1 MRTRS
6 RRAKQDRAP
15 PRLRLV
21 IPHARIAR
29 RVKELGAEIA
39 RALSPRERPVA
50 VVVLQG
56 AFVFAADLLRRLP
69 VRLGLEIAF
78 LRCESYGAETH
89 SKGRVMLLQDL
100 DPSLDLHGR
109 TVLLVD
115 DILDTGRT
123 LHFLARRLRARGAAR
138 VRICVLL
145 RRRMGPRYRSVKPEF
160 AGFDVG
166 PEFLVGYGL
175 DYADRYRR
183 LPNLMALVQDG
194 DRTRWAVD
202 SGPAASAGRAP
213 RRNASRR
220 SGPALESAAR

>member
-1 MRTRS
+1 MRKRS
-6 RRAKQDRAP
+6 QSAKQDRAP

-21 IPHARIAR
+21 IPLARIAR
-29 RVKELGAEIA
+29 RVAELGAEVA

-56 AFVFAADLLRRLP
+56 AFVFAADLLRQLPARL
-69 VRLGLEIAF
+69 RLEIAF
-78 LRCESYGAETH
+78 LRCESYGPETR

-100 DPSLDLHGR
+100 DPSPDLHGR

-115 DILDTGRT
+115 DILDTGLT

-145 RRRMGPRYRSVKPEF
+145 RRRMGIRYRSVKPEF
-160 AGFDVG
+160 VGFDVG

-175 DYADRYRR
+175 DYVGGYRH
-183 LPNLMALVQDG
+183 LPDLMALVPRD
-194 DRTRWAVD
+194 DRA
-202 SGPAASAGRAP
+202 
-213 RRNASRR
+213 
-220 SGPALESAAR
+220 